1 MSADHELDRIAPTHK
16 PTDNPVGWQNWRRL
30 LFVHWRVPVAQVRS
44 LIPASVELDTWDGEA
59 WVAVVP
65 FAMERVRPWWSPPV
79 PGVSWF
85 LETNVR
91 TYVHHKGV
99 PGVWFMSLQA
109 SNTIAVLAARAGWSL
124 PYFRSTMSFTRAGN
138 SLRYT
143 GRRRWP
149 QPAGAGY
156 DIAATVGPRIQ
167 QTGTPGH
174 AAPGTLEHFLAE
186 RYYLF
191 TTNKSGRLLR
201 GQVHHTPYPLQEACV
216 ENWSDG
222 LLASHGIVPSADPS
236 HVAFSEGVDVA
247 IHGLRDVT

>member
-1 MSADHELDRIAPTHK
+1 MPADHDLDRIAPTLR

-30 LFVHWRVPVAQVRS
+30 LFVHWRVPVAQVRP
-44 LIPASVELDTWDGEA
+44 LIPASVELDTWNGEA

-91 TYVHHKGV
+91 TYVHHRGV
-99 PGVWFMSLQA
+99 PGVWFMSLEA

-124 PYFRSTMSFTRAGN
+124 PYYRSTMSFSREGDL
-138 SLRYT
+138 LRYA

-149 QPAGAGY
+149 GPSGAGY
-156 DIAATVGPRIQ
+156 DITANVGTVIQ
-167 QTGTPGH
+167 QTDTPGH

-186 RYYLF
+186 RYFLF
-191 TTNKSGRLLR
+191 TASRHGRLLR
-201 GQVHHTPYPLQEACV
+201 GQVHHTPYPLHEARV
-216 ENWSDG
+216 ENWSDS
-222 LLASHGIVPSADPS
+222 LLATHGIVPASEPC

-247 IHGLRDVT
+247 IHGLRVVG